1 MEWFI
6 SDRQILIPPECDN
19 RFNAEMLESLELNQ
33 VKAIAS

>member
-6 SDRQILIPPECDN
+6 SDWQILILLECDN
-19 RFNAEMLESLELNQ
+19 RFSAEMLESLGLNQ